1 MKTPRDARAGKESN
15 ELDTNVPLHLTCL
28 RKFPIY
34 AFAVPIFGNFLRKLK
49 MRSRIPFS
57 LSDLVFAL
65 RRPPEYSKTGS
76 FHKSQIGPFWGGKL
90 GWKEV

>member
-1 MKTPRDARAGKESN
+1 MFEKIPYLCICRTDFWQFSE
-15 ELDTNVPLHLTCL
+15 
-28 RKFPIY
+28 
-34 AFAVPIFGNFLRKLK
+34 KLK

-65 RRPPEYSKTGS
+65 RRPLEYSKTGS